1 MKTSIGTILI
11 NRMLEAMPL
20 IAMALIAAAAYYLVQ
35 INLRQAPRAP
45 SPVLHEPDYTM
56 HNFQARR
63 FDASGTLRSITSGK
77 RMDHF
82 PDDDT
87 AEVRMITS
95 WARNE
100 RGLVT
105 QMSAERALAN
115 GDGSELQ
122 LFGNAR
128 IWRDASKGNLP
139 LDLKSEFLQIWLK
152 EERAATHKPV
162 TLTRGASVARA
173 EKMAIQNIERS
184 VSLEGRVSG
193 VFVNEGKPQ

>member
-1 MKTSIGTILI
+1 MKTSLSTLIL
-11 NRMLEAMPL
+11 NRLLEGLPI
-20 IAMALIAAAAYYLVQ
+20 IAMAIIAAAAYYLVQ

-45 SPVLHEPDYTM
+45 RPVVHEPDYTM

-63 FDASGTLRSITSGK
+63 FDASGQLRSITSGQ

-87 AEVRMITS
+87 AEVRKISS

-105 QMSAERALAN
+105 QLSADRALAN

-139 LDLKSEFLQIWLK
+139 LDLKSEFLQVWLK

-173 EKMAIQNIERS
+173 GKMSLQNIERS
-184 VSLEGRVSG
+184 LSLDGRVSG
-193 VFVNEGKPQ
+193 VFVNEAKPQ